1 MNGSL
6 LKYLWFKI
14 GGVILVLLY
23 IFHISFKPFP
33 YFFRTRLI
41 IALIGVYFI
50 LRKKRLFFDLRIF
63 KLVLLT
69 ILAIFPILISSLIN
83 KNFDIWFVQNI
94 VLTLF
99 FLLSSYGVIKLLAN
113 YLGKNFSIEDVLKLI
128 VYAIAF
134 HNLITALGFMLPA
147 VGNFINMIQNQDEN
161 TQLVI
166 NSIVEFQSRF
176 IGLGIGSFFTGGVIS
191 SLGLLSSSVLI
202 VKEKSKRTAFIQIII
217 FVFIALTGLFIARTT
232 LIGFGLAILYMY
244 TPFVSVSNGVLRYY
258 KGVQNRILL
267 ACLLLIVSLVP
278 LLYFGISQLIESSA
292 FVHAFEIFLGDGGTT
307 SSTEHMKS
315 MYIFPDNFKTWIVGD
330 GKFTDGNGYYM
341 GTDVGFLRLWF
352 YYGVVGSL
360 FFFFQQF
367 YSLILIM
374 KMTDNVLIE
383 KYCLFLGLFILIIN
397 FKGIGDINYFL
408 FLILWFYILKVRG
421 YPQKD

>member
-6 LKYLWFKI
+6 LKNLWFKI
-14 GGVILVLLY
+14 AGVVVFLLY
-23 IFHISFKPFP
+23 LFHISFKPFP
-33 YFFRTRLI
+33 YFLRTRLI

-50 LRKKRLFFDLRIF
+50 LRKEKISFDVRVL
-63 KLVLLT
+63 KLILLT
-69 ILAIFPILISSLIN
+69 TLAIFPILISSLVN
-83 KNFDIWFVQNI
+83 SNFDFWFVQNI

-99 FLLSSYGVIKLLAN
+99 FLLSSFGVIKLFSI
-113 YLGKNFSIEDVLKLI
+113 YFGKNFSIEDVLKLI

-134 HNLITALGFMLPA
+134 HNLITALGFLIPV
-147 VGNFINMIQNQDEN
+147 VGNFINTIQNQDEN
-161 TQLVI
+161 SQVVI

-202 VKEKSKRTAFIQIII
+202 VKEKSKRGAFIQIII
-217 FVFIALTGLFIARTT
+217 FAFIALTGLFIARTT

-244 TPFVSVSNGVLRYY
+244 TPFISVSSGVLSYY
-258 KGVQNRILL
+258 RGVQNRILL
-267 ACLLLIVSLVP
+267 ACLLVMVLLVP
-278 LLYFGISQLIESSA
+278 VLYFGVSQLTESSA

-307 SSTEHMKS
+307 SSTEYMKS

-352 YYGVVGSL
+352 YYGVLGSL

-367 YSLILIM
+367 YSIYIIR
-374 KMTDNVLIE
+374 KIAEDVLID
-383 KYCLFLGLFILIIN
+383 KFCIFLGLFILIIN

-408 FLILWFYILKVRG
+408 FLILWFYILKSWN
-421 YPQKD
+421 YAQED

>member
-6 LKYLWFKI
+6 LKNLWFKM

-23 IFHISFKPFP
+23 LFHISFKPFP
-33 YFFRTRLI
+33 YFLRTRLI
-41 IALIGVYFI
+41 IALIGLYFI
-50 LRKKRLFFDLRIF
+50 LRKERIFFDLRLL

-83 KNFDIWFVQNI
+83 RTFDIWFVQNI

-99 FLLSSYGVIKLLAN
+99 FLLSSYGVIKLLSN
-113 YLGKNFSIEDVLKLI
+113 YFGKNFSIEDVLKLI

-134 HNLITALGFMLPA
+134 HNLVTAMGFLFPI
-147 VGNFINMIQNQDEN
+147 VGNFINTIQNQDEN

-202 VKEKSKRTAFIQIII
+202 VKEKSKWMAFIQIII
-217 FVFIALTGLFIARTT
+217 FSFIALTGLFIARTT
-232 LIGFGLAILYMY
+232 LIGFILAILYMY
-244 TPFVSVSNGVLRYY
+244 TPFISVSNGVIRYY
-258 KGVQNRILL
+258 KKVQNRILL

-341 GTDVGFLRLWF
+341 ETDVGFLRLWF
-352 YYGVVGSL
+352 YYGVFGSL

-367 YSLILIM
+367 YSIYMIQ
-374 KMTDNVLIE
+374 KIADNVLID
-383 KYCLFLGLFILIIN
+383 KFCVFLGLFILIIN

-408 FLILWFYILKVRG
+408 FLILWFYIIKSGQCPLK
-421 YPQKD
+421 Q

>member
-6 LKYLWFKI
+6 LKNLWFKI

-33 YFFRTRLI
+33 YFLRTRLI
-41 IALIGVYFI
+41 IALIGLYFI
-50 LRKKRLFFDLRIF
+50 LRKERIFFDLRLL

-83 KNFDIWFVQNI
+83 RDFDIWFVQNI

-113 YLGKNFSIEDVLKLI
+113 YFGKNFSIEDVLKLI

-134 HNLITALGFMLPA
+134 HNLVTAMGFLFPS
-147 VGNFINMIQNQDEN
+147 VGSFINVIQNQDEN
-161 TQLVI
+161 TQLLI

-202 VKEKSKRTAFIQIII
+202 VKEKSMRKAFIQIII
-217 FVFIALTGLFIARTT
+217 FAFIALTGLFIARTT
-232 LIGFGLAILYMY
+232 LIGFGLSLLYIY
-244 TPFVSVSNGVLRYY
+244 TPFVSISNGILRYF

-267 ACLLLIVSLVP
+267 ACLLLVSLLIP
-278 LLYFGISQLIESSA
+278 LLYFGLAQLTESSA
-292 FVHAFEIFLGDGGTT
+292 FIHAFEIFLGDGGTT

-315 MYIFPDNFKTWIVGD
+315 MYIFPNNFKTWIIGD
-330 GKFTDGNGYYM
+330 GKFMDGSGYYM

-367 YSLILIM
+367 YSLILIT
-374 KMTDNVLIE
+374 KMADSILIE
-383 KYCLFLGLFILIIN
+383 KYCLFLGLFVLIIN

-408 FLILWFYILKVRG
+408 FLILWFYILKMQG
-421 YPQKD
+421 CSQKD